1 MLANEVLSFIEEND
15 VKFIRLAF
23 TDLFGRLRNI
33 AILPDQLAPALES
46 GVAID
51 ATAVPGCAAARA
63 AACCCV
69 PIRIRCAFCPGGP
82 VRAGMPAVMRPGYAA
97 GRFPFF
103 MDSRALLRTAA
114 RHAKEAG
121 LEVRIG
127 TDCEFYLLNL
137 DDHGRPTLDPYDR
150 GGYMDVAPM
159 DRCEDIRR
167 DIVLTLEQMNIRPES
182 SHHER
187 GPGQTR
193 WIFTVLSPLP
203 PRIIMWR
210 SSTRYVPYRSA
221 MACMLPSCPV
231 RWQTKRATACM

>member
-33 AILPDQLAPALES
+33 AILPDQLAPAMES

-51 ATAVPGCAAARA
+51 ATAVPGCAAAR
-63 AACCCV
+63 
-69 PIRIRCAFCPGGP
+69 RRLLLCPDP
-82 VRAGMPAVMRPGYAA
+82 DTLCILPWRPQS
-97 GRFPFF
+97 GRVCRLLCDLVTPQGDSFF

-159 DRCEDIRR
+159 
-167 DIVLTLEQMNIRPES
+167 T
-182 SHHER
+182 
-187 GPGQTR
+187 GA
-193 WIFTVLSPLP
+193 
-203 PRIIMWR
+203 RI
-210 SSTRYVPYRSA
+210 SA
-221 MACMLPSCPV
+221 ATSC
-231 RWQTKRATACM
+231 